1 MASQKGKEVEEM
13 AVSVNTSVDA
23 LIDAVNVHLEAGNW
37 SQVVDLTAAL
47 YEAAVE
53 QGDAQLAELVQ
64 DLHWIAN
71 DALAHPLNGVMVVQ
85 L

>member
-1 MASQKGKEVEEM
+1 M
-13 AVSVNTSVDA
+13 AVSVNTSVEA

-85 L
+85 P

>member
-1 MASQKGKEVEEM
+1 MP
-13 AVSVNTSVDA
+13 VSMNLTVDG
-23 LIDAVNVHLEAGNW
+23 LIEAVNRELEVGNW
-37 SQVVDLTAAL
+37 SQVVNLTAAL

-64 DLHWIAN
+64 DLNWIAN
-71 DALAHPLNGVMVVQ
+71 DALAHPCEVAMVVVQ

>member
-1 MASQKGKEVEEM
+1 M
-13 AVSVNTSVDA
+13 AVSVNAPVDT
-23 LIDAVNVHLEAGNW
+23 LIDAVNVHLEVGNW

-53 QGDAQLAELVQ
+53 QGDAQLADVVQ

-85 L
+85 P

>member
-1 MASQKGKEVEEM
+1 MAL
-13 AVSVNTSVDA
+13 SVNATVDA

-37 SQVVDLTAAL
+37 SQVVDLTVAL

-53 QGDAQLAELVQ
+53 YGDAQLAELVQ

-71 DALAHPLNGVMVVQ
+71 DALVHPFEVAMMVVQ

>member
-1 MASQKGKEVEEM
+1 MAL
-13 AVSVNTSVDA
+13 SVNPTAEA
-23 LIDAVNVHLEAGNW
+23 LIDAVNVHLVAGNW
-37 SQVVDLTAAL
+37 SQVVNLTAAL

-71 DALAHPLNGVMVVQ
+71 DALAHPLNAVMVIQ
-85 L
+85 P

>member
-1 MASQKGKEVEEM
+1 MASQKGKEGEEM
-13 AVSVNTSVDA
+13 ALSVNAPVDT
-23 LIDAVNVHLEAGNW
+23 LIDAVNVHLQVGNW

-53 QGDAQLAELVQ
+53 QGDAQLADVVQ

-71 DALAHPLNGVMVVQ
+71 DALVHPLNGVMVVQ
-85 L
+85 P

>member
-1 MASQKGKEVEEM
+1 MAL
-13 AVSVNTSVDA
+13 SVNTSVDA

-37 SQVVDLTAAL
+37 PQVVDLTAAL

-71 DALAHPLNGVMVVQ
+71 DALAHPLHGVMVVAQ
-85 L
+85 P

>member
-1 MASQKGKEVEEM
+1 MEGMAL
-13 AVSVNTSVDA
+13 SVNATVEA
-23 LIDAVNVHLEAGNW
+23 LIDAVNIHLEAGNW

-53 QGDAQLAELVQ
+53 QGDPQLAELVQ

-71 DALAHPLNGVMVVQ
+71 DALAHPLNAVMVAQ
-85 L
+85 P